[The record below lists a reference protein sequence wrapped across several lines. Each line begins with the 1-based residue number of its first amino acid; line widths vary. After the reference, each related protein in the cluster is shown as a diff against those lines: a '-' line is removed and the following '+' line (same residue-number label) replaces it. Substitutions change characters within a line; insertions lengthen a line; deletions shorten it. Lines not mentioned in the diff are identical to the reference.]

1 MVSRFLHDVACVS
14 VSFLFSIVW
23 TFCISF
29 ICSLVELSCCFRFLT
44 IVNTAA
50 VNICVQALTW
60 ACVFIS
66 LDIYRVELLVSLLVK
81 GHTHLPQRPG
91 VRMLS
96 GPCLWTCLMSGEACA
111 LGFKLPQ

>member
-1 MVSRFLHDVACVS
+1 MAPYSSTLAWRHPG
-14 VSFLFSIVW
+14 
-23 TFCISF
+23 TG
-29 ICSLVELSCCFRFLT
+29 EPGG
-44 IVNTAA
+44 
-50 VNICVQALTW
+50 
-60 ACVFIS
+60 VFIS